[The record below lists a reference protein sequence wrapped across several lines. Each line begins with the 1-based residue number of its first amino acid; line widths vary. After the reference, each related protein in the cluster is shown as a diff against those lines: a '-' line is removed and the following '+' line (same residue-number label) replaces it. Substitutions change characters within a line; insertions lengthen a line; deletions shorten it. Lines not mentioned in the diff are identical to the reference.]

1 MRTFDIPPLEGYTS
15 LPEAADLL
23 DVKRQR
29 TYQMGVEEGSFATIR
44 SIAGAGDRPA
54 AYVVQNAELLWFR
67 KTQCPAC
74 QDLVADGADVLYCVH
89 TDKDVPQYQEDELRV
104 RLTALRVLDEAH
116 TVPARA

>member
-15 LPEAADLL
+15 LPKAAMDL

-29 TYQMGVEEGSFATIR
+29 TFQMGVEEGSFATIR

-74 QDLVADGADVLYCVH
+74 QDLVAGGADVLYCEH
-89 TDKDVPQYQEDELRV
+89 TGKDVPAWQVDELRE
-104 RLTALRVLDEAH
+104 RLDALEAPSEAA
-116 TVPARA
+116 VPARA

>member
-29 TYQMGVEEGSFATIR
+29 TFQMGVEEGTFATIR
-44 SIAGAGDRPA
+44 FIAGAGERPA

-67 KTQCPAC
+67 KIQCQEC
-74 QDLVADGADVLYCVH
+74 QELVDGGADVLYCRH
-89 TDKDVPQYQEDELRV
+89 TAKDVPEYQANELRA
-104 RLTALRVLDEAH
+104 RLAALQVP
-116 TVPARA
+116 VPARA